1 MVVVALSITGVI
13 NRTRALLAGRKGI
26 RFFQHVMNV
35 RLQLRKGSVYST
47 TTTLLFRIA
56 PCVYLGAALIAF
68 LFIPVANLEPICSFH
83 GDIVFVAYLLA
94 LSRVA
99 LILAAMD
106 TGSSFET
113 ELMGDVKAG
122 FPSPAED
129 IREKLDLI
137 KLLVKHK
144 ASTFF
149 FRVDGVSM
157 VDSGMDEGDIL
168 IVDRAIDP
176 YNNCKAVCYIDG
188 EYTVKRVEMSDKGVR
203 LMPANE
209 NKTTYKPIEI
219 TSENNFLI
227 WGVVTWVIK
236 KM

>member
-1 MVVVALSITGVI
+1 MELD
-13 NRTRALLAGRKGI
+13 K
-26 RFFQHVMNV
+26 
-35 RLQLRKGSVYST
+35 
-47 TTTLLFRIA
+47 
-56 PCVYLGAALIAF
+56 
-68 LFIPVANLEPICSFH
+68 FIPHSIETN
-83 GDIVFVAYLLA
+83 
-94 LSRVA
+94 
-99 LILAAMD
+99 
-106 TGSSFET
+106 SSFET
-113 ELMGDVKAG
+113 ELVGDVKAG

-137 KLLVKHK
+137 KLLVRHR

-176 YNNCKAVCYIDG
+176 YNNCKAICYIDG
-188 EYTVKRVEMSDKGVR
+188 EYTVKRVEMVDGKVR

-209 NKTTYKPIEI
+209 LKTAYKPIVI
-219 TSENNFLI
+219 TAENNFI
-227 WGVVTWVIK
+227 VWGVVSWVIK

>member
-1 MVVVALSITGVI
+1 MDKFVPHSID
-13 NRTRALLAGRKGI
+13 
-26 RFFQHVMNV
+26 
-35 RLQLRKGSVYST
+35 T
-47 TTTLLFRIA
+47 TNS
-56 PCVYLGAALIAF
+56 Y
-68 LFIPVANLEPICSFH
+68 
-83 GDIVFVAYLLA
+83 
-94 LSRVA
+94 
-99 LILAAMD
+99 
-106 TGSSFET
+106 ET
-113 ELMGDVKAG
+113 ELMGEIKAG

-137 KLLVKHK
+137 RLLVKHK

-168 IVDRAIDP
+168 IVDRAIDA

-188 EYTVKRVEMSDKGVR
+188 EYTVKRVEISDKSVR

-209 NKTTYKPIEI
+209 NNTSYKPIEI
-219 TSENNFLI
+219 TPDNNFLI
-227 WGVVTWVIK
+227 WGIVTWVIK

>member
-1 MVVVALSITGVI
+1 MGDKFAPHSIDNT
-13 NRTRALLAGRKGI
+13 
-26 RFFQHVMNV
+26 
-35 RLQLRKGSVYST
+35 ST
-47 TTTLLFRIA
+47 
-56 PCVYLGAALIAF
+56 
-68 LFIPVANLEPICSFH
+68 
-83 GDIVFVAYLLA
+83 
-94 LSRVA
+94 
-99 LILAAMD
+99 
-106 TGSSFET
+106 FET
-113 ELMGDVKAG
+113 EMLGEVKAG

-137 KLLVKHK
+137 KLLVRHK

-149 FRVDGVSM
+149 FRVSGVSM
-157 VDSGMDEGDIL
+157 VDAAMDEGDII

-188 EYTVKRVEMSDKGVR
+188 EYTVKRVEISDKGVR

-209 NKTTYKPIEI
+209 NNTAYKPIEV
-219 TSENNFLI
+219 TPENNFVI

>member
-1 MVVVALSITGVI
+1 MDKFVPHSI
-13 NRTRALLAGRKGI
+13 
-26 RFFQHVMNV
+26 
-35 RLQLRKGSVYST
+35 
-47 TTTLLFRIA
+47 
-56 PCVYLGAALIAF
+56 
-68 LFIPVANLEPICSFH
+68 EP
-83 GDIVFVAYLLA
+83 
-94 LSRVA
+94 
-99 LILAAMD
+99 
-106 TGSSFET
+106 TSSYEA
-113 ELMGDVKAG
+113 ELMGEVKAG

-137 KLLVKHK
+137 KLLVRHK

-157 VDSGMDEGDIL
+157 VDSGMDEGDII

-188 EYTVKRVEMSDKGVR
+188 EYTVKRVEISDKGVR

-209 NKTTYKPIEI
+209 NNTAYRPIEI
-219 TSENNFLI
+219 TPANNFLI

>member
-1 MVVVALSITGVI
+1 MDKFVPHSI
-13 NRTRALLAGRKGI
+13 
-26 RFFQHVMNV
+26 
-35 RLQLRKGSVYST
+35 
-47 TTTLLFRIA
+47 
-56 PCVYLGAALIAF
+56 
-68 LFIPVANLEPICSFH
+68 
-83 GDIVFVAYLLA
+83 
-94 LSRVA
+94 
-99 LILAAMD
+99 D
-106 TGSSFET
+106 TSSSFET

-137 KLLVKHK
+137 KPLVKHK

-188 EYTVKRVEMSDKGVR
+188 EYTVKRVEMSDRRVR

-209 NKTTYKPIEI
+209 SKNTYKPIEI
-219 TSENNFLI
+219 TPENNFVI
-227 WGVVTWVIK
+227 WGVVSWVIK

>member
-1 MVVVALSITGVI
+1 
-13 NRTRALLAGRKGI
+13 
-26 RFFQHVMNV
+26 MN
-35 RLQLRKGSVYST
+35 
-47 TTTLLFRIA
+47 
-56 PCVYLGAALIAF
+56 
-68 LFIPVANLEPICSFH
+68 N
-83 GDIVFVAYLLA
+83 FVPHKID
-94 LSRVA
+94 S
-99 LILAAMD
+99 D
-106 TGSSFET
+106 SSFES
-113 ELMGDVKAG
+113 EILGDVKAG

-157 VDSGMDEGDIL
+157 VDCDMDEGDII

-176 YNNCKAVCYIDG
+176 YNNCKAVCFIDG
-188 EYTVKRVEMSDKGVR
+188 EYTVKRVEILDDKVR

-209 NKTTYKPIEI
+209 KNTKYQPIKVTPDNQFI
-219 TSENNFLI
+219 I
-227 WGVVTWVIK
+227 WGVVTYTIK

>member
-1 MVVVALSITGVI
+1 MDKFVP
-13 NRTRALLAGRKGI
+13 
-26 RFFQHVMNV
+26 H
-35 RLQLRKGSVYST
+35 
-47 TTTLLFRIA
+47 RI
-56 PCVYLGAALIAF
+56 
-68 LFIPVANLEPICSFH
+68 
-83 GDIVFVAYLLA
+83 
-94 LSRVA
+94 
-99 LILAAMD
+99 D

-137 KLLVKHK
+137 KILVKHK

-209 NKTTYKPIEI
+209 SKTIYKPIEI
-219 TSENNFLI
+219 TPENNFII
-227 WGVVTWVIK
+227 WGVVSWVIK